1 MRRSTGVTWDQL
13 KVGAVILVALVV
25 IAVAILK
32 LGQAAHLFTKRYTLI
47 SFVPNTAGLR
57 VGGQV
62 TVAGQLAGSV
72 KSIDFLPVD
81 ADTLRNLKIVIE
93 VDKEVQPQVRRDSQA
108 KLKTLGLLG
117 DKVFDISPG
126 TPRYTMLQEGDTL
139 SLGNAIDY
147 EQVLAQASGALDQ
160 VVTLTGSLQKV
171 ANGVVKGE
179 GTVGQLLTNRQLFDN
194 LNSTLAT
201 TNTLMARLQNPRGTV
216 GQLLNDPALY
226 NNLNSVLASA
236 DTLVGSLGSGINS
249 ETGTV
254 GKLLRDD
261 ALYTRLLSA
270 VSGMDSIV
278 TTMQQGNGTMKK
290 LFTDE
295 QLYTQ
300 LLQSVTNLNQ
310 VLTDV
315 RSNPSRYTRG
325 LIRVF

>member
-1 MRRSTGVTWDQL
+1 MRRSSAITWDQL

-25 IAVAILK
+25 MGVAILK
-32 LGQAAHLFTKRYTLI
+32 LGQSAHLFSKRYSLV

-62 TVAGQLAGSV
+62 TVAGQLAGAV
-72 KSIDFLPVD
+72 KSIEFLPVD
-81 ADTLRNLKIVIE
+81 ADTTRNLRIIIE
-93 VDKEVQPQVRRDSQA
+93 VDQSVQAQVRRNSQA

-126 TPRYTMLQEGDTL
+126 TPSFPALQDGDTL
-139 SLGNAIDY
+139 KLGEALDY
-147 EQVLAQASGALDQ
+147 EAVLVQASGALDQ

-201 TNTLMARLQNPRGTV
+201 TNTLMGRLQNPRGTL

-226 NNLNSVLASA
+226 NNLNRVLASA
-236 DTLVGSLGSGINS
+236 DTLVGQLGGGINS
-249 ETGTV
+249 
-254 GKLLRDD
+254 
-261 ALYTRLLSA
+261 
-270 VSGMDSIV
+270 
-278 TTMQQGNGTMKK
+278 GNGTVAK
-290 LFTDE
+290 LLHDDELYSRLVSTVAGMDTLVTSMSRGNGTVKHLLTDE
-295 QLYTQ
+295 ELYTQ
-300 LLQSVTNLNQ
+300 LLKSVTSLNE
-310 VLTDV
+310 VLVDV
-315 RSNPSRYTRG
+315 RKDPRRYTRG

>member
-1 MRRSTGVTWDQL
+1 V
-13 KVGAVILVALVV
+13 
-25 IAVAILK
+25 
-32 LGQAAHLFTKRYTLI
+32 

-72 KSIDFLPVD
+72 KSIEFLPVD
-81 ADTLRNLKIVIE
+81 ADTTRNLKVIIE
-93 VDKEVQPQVRRDSQA
+93 VDRAVQQQVRRDSQA

-126 TPRYTMLQEGDTL
+126 TPRFTALSDGDTL
-139 SLGNAIDY
+139 KLGEALDY
-147 EQVLAQASGALDQ
+147 EAVLVQASGALDQ
-160 VVTLTGSLQKV
+160 VVSLTGSLQKV
-171 ANGVVKGE
+171 ANGVVAGE

-216 GQLLNDPALY
+216 GQLLNDPTLY
-226 NNLNSVLASA
+226 NNLNRVLGSA
-236 DTLVGSLGSGINS
+236 DTLVAQLGSGIGSGN
-249 ETGTV
+249 GTL
-254 GKLLRDD
+254 GKLLTDEQ
-261 ALYTRLLSA
+261 LYNRLVSA
-270 VSGMDSIV
+270 VSGMDTLV
-278 TTMQQGNGTMKK
+278 TAMNAGNGTVRK
-290 LFTDE
+290 LFTDD
-295 QLYTQ
+295 QLYAQ

-315 RSNPSRYTRG
+315 RGNPGRYTRG

>member
-13 KVGAVILVALVV
+13 KVGAMILVALVV
-25 IAVAILK
+25 IAIAILK
-32 LGQAAHLFTKRYTLI
+32 LGESAHLFTKRYTLV

-72 KSIDFLPVD
+72 KSIEFLPVD
-81 ADTLRNLKIVIE
+81 ADTTRNLKVIVE
-93 VDKEVQPQVRRDSQA
+93 VDREVQPQVRRDSQA

-126 TPRYTMLQEGDTL
+126 TPRFSALEDGDTL
-139 SLGNAIDY
+139 RLGEALDY
-147 EQVLAQASGALDQ
+147 EAVLVQASGALDQ
-160 VVTLTGSLQKV
+160 VVSLTGSLQKV
-171 ANGVVKGE
+171 ANGVVAGE

-216 GQLLNDPALY
+216 GQLLNDPTLY
-226 NNLNSVLASA
+226 NNLNRVLGSA
-236 DTLVGSLGSGINS
+236 DTLVAQLGSGIGSGN
-249 ETGTV
+249 GTL
-254 GKLLRDD
+254 GKLLTDEQ
-261 ALYTRLLSA
+261 LYNRLVSA
-270 VSGMDSIV
+270 VSGMDTLV
-278 TTMQQGNGTMKK
+278 TAMNAGNGTMRK
-290 LFTDE
+290 LFTDD
-295 QLYTQ
+295 QLYAQ

-315 RSNPSRYTRG
+315 RGNPGRYTRG

>member
-1 MRRSTGVTWDQL
+1 MRRSAVITWDQL
-13 KVGAVILVALVV
+13 KVGAVILVAIVV
-25 IAVAILK
+25 IGIAILK
-32 LGQAAHLFTKRYTLI
+32 LGEAAHLFTKRYTLV

-72 KSIDFLPVD
+72 KSIEFLPVD
-81 ADTLRNLKIVIE
+81 ADTTRNLKVIIE

-117 DKVFDISPG
+117 DKVFDITPG
-126 TPRYTMLQEGDTL
+126 TPRFTPLNDGDTL
-139 SLGNAIDY
+139 RLGEALDY
-147 EQVLAQASGALDQ
+147 EAVLVQASGALEQ
-160 VVTLTGSLQKV
+160 VVSLTGSLQKV
-171 ANGVVKGE
+171 ANGVVAGE

-216 GQLLNDPALY
+216 GQLLNDPTLY
-226 NNLNSVLASA
+226 NNLNRVLGSA
-236 DTLVGSLGSGINS
+236 DTLVATLGSGIGSGN
-249 ETGTV
+249 GTL
-254 GKLLRDD
+254 GKLMTDD
-261 ALYTRLLSA
+261 QLYNRLVSA
-270 VSGMDSIV
+270 VSSMD
-278 TTMQQGNGTMKK
+278 TLATAMNAGNGTVRK
-290 LFTDE
+290 LFTDD
-295 QLYTQ
+295 QLYSQ

-315 RSNPSRYTRG
+315 RSNPGRYTRG

>member
-25 IAVAILK
+25 IGIAILK
-32 LGQAAHLFTKRYTLI
+32 LGQAAHLFTKRYTLV

-62 TVAGQLAGSV
+62 TVAGQLAGAV
-72 KSIDFLPVD
+72 KSIEFLPVD
-81 ADTLRNLKIVIE
+81 ADTMRNLRIVIE
-93 VDKEVQPQVRRDSQA
+93 VDRNVQQQVRRDSQA

-126 TPRYTMLQEGDTL
+126 TPRFTALEDGDTL
-139 SLGNAIDY
+139 KLGEALDY
-147 EQVLAQASGALDQ
+147 EAVLVQASGALDQ

-171 ANGVVKGE
+171 ANGVVAGQ
-179 GTVGQLLTNRQLFDN
+179 GTIGQLLTNRQLFDN

-201 TNTLMARLQNPRGTV
+201 TNSLMARLQNPRGTV
-216 GQLLNDPALY
+216 GQLLNDPTLY
-226 NNLNSVLASA
+226 NNLNRVLSSA
-236 DTLVGSLGSGINS
+236 DTIVAALGSGINS
-249 ETGTV
+249 GNGTV

-261 ALYTRLLSA
+261 SLYVRLVSA
-270 VSGMDSIV
+270 VSGMDSLV
-278 TTMQQGNGTMKK
+278 ATMNAGNGTVKK

-315 RSNPSRYTRG
+315 RSNPGRYTRG

>member
-32 LGQAAHLFTKRYTLI
+32 LGQAAHLFTKRYTLV

-72 KSIDFLPVD
+72 KTIEFLPVD
-81 ADTLRNLKIVIE
+81 ADTLKNLRIIIE
-93 VDKEVQPQVRRDSQA
+93 VDKEVQPQVRRDSEA

-126 TPRYTMLQEGDTL
+126 TPKYSMLQEGDTL
-139 SLGNAIDY
+139 TLGNAIDY

-226 NNLNSVLASA
+226 NNLNRVLASA

-278 TTMQQGNGTMKK
+278 TTMQQGNGTVKK

-315 RSNPSRYTRG
+315 RSNPARYTRG

>member
-1 MRRSTGVTWDQL
+1 M
-13 KVGAVILVALVV
+13 VALVV
-25 IAVAILK
+25 IAIAILK
-32 LGQAAHLFTKRYTLI
+32 LGQAAHLFTSRYTLV

-72 KSIDFLPVD
+72 KSIEFLPVD
-81 ADTLRNLKIVIE
+81 ADTMKNLKIIIE
-93 VDKEVQPQVRRDSQA
+93 VDREVQAQVRRDSQA

-126 TPRYTMLQEGDTL
+126 TPRFSALSDGDTL
-139 SLGNAIDY
+139 RLGEALDY
-147 EQVLAQASGALDQ
+147 EAVLVQASGALDQ
-160 VVTLTGSLQKV
+160 VVSLTGSLQKV
-171 ANGVVKGE
+171 ANGVVAGE

-201 TNTLMARLQNPRGTV
+201 TNTLMGRLQNPRGTV

-226 NNLNSVLASA
+226 NNLNRVLNSA
-236 DTLVGSLGSGINS
+236 DTLVAALGTGINS
-249 ETGTV
+249 GNGTV

-261 ALYTRLLSA
+261 SLYVRLLSA
-270 VSGMDSIV
+270 VSGVDTLV
-278 TTMQQGNGTMKK
+278 TTMNAGNGTVRK

-295 QLYTQ
+295 QLYAQ

-315 RSNPSRYTRG
+315 RSNPGRYTRG

>member
-32 LGQAAHLFTKRYTLI
+32 LGQAAHLFTKRYTLV

-72 KSIDFLPVD
+72 KTIEFLPVD
-81 ADTLRNLKIVIE
+81 ADTLKNLRIIIE
-93 VDKEVQPQVRRDSQA
+93 VDKEVQPQVRRDSEA

-126 TPRYTMLQEGDTL
+126 TPKYSMLQEGDTL
-139 SLGNAIDY
+139 TLGNAIDY

-226 NNLNSVLASA
+226 NNLNRVLASA

-278 TTMQQGNGTMKK
+278 TTMQQGNGTVKK

-315 RSNPSRYTRG
+315 RSNPGRYTRG
-325 LIRVF
+325 LIKVF

>member
-1 MRRSTGVTWDQL
+1 M
-13 KVGAVILVALVV
+13 GAVILVAIVV
-25 IAVAILK
+25 IAIAILK
-32 LGQAAHLFTKRYTLI
+32 LGESAHLFTKRYTLV

-72 KSIDFLPVD
+72 KSIEFLPVD
-81 ADTLRNLKIVIE
+81 ADTTRNLRVIIE
-93 VDKEVQPQVRRDSQA
+93 VDRAVQQQVRRDSQA

-126 TPRYTMLQEGDTL
+126 TPRFTALSDGDTL
-139 SLGNAIDY
+139 RLGEALDY
-147 EQVLAQASGALDQ
+147 EAVLVQASGALDQ
-160 VVTLTGSLQKV
+160 VVSLTGSLQKV
-171 ANGVVKGE
+171 ANGVVAGE

-216 GQLLNDPALY
+216 GQLLNDPTLY
-226 NNLNSVLASA
+226 NNLNRVLGSA
-236 DTLVGSLGSGINS
+236 DTLVAQLGSGIGAGN
-249 ETGTV
+249 GTL
-254 GKLLRDD
+254 GKLLTDEQ
-261 ALYTRLLSA
+261 LYNRLVSA
-270 VSGMDSIV
+270 VSGMDTLV
-278 TTMQQGNGTMKK
+278 TAMNAGNGTVRK
-290 LFTDE
+290 LFTDD

-315 RSNPSRYTRG
+315 RGNPGRYTRG